1 MSYGYDEFESKLGQ
15 FIYTMVMYE
24 RLREYLLEKLRGKD
38 RLSVRINLGADKA
51 GNQVVMDVVL
61 TAVKPQLFSQQAEV
75 QKRRS
80 KKTLAM
86 ILTNE
91 DVDGE
96 NHQIES
102 EMEKLVL
109 ESLKWWHGYFGER
122 DKLKLDSWKC
132 ERAEVLAGDY
142 VGSVV
147 ELPVSRILVPPGLLI
162 NVSEVEREV
171 LAQYVDLF
179 TPVAVRPAESEMY
192 ELLGGVRVFD
202 VMVNKLGYDRVKA
215 LVLHLDEQQAASVR
229 AEIEEK
235 TGKLVKSLL
244 SM

>member
-61 TAVKPQLFSQQAEV
+61 TAVKPQFLAQQVEA
-75 QKRRS
+75 QKRKS
-80 KKTLAM
+80 KKTLTM

-91 DVDGE
+91 DVAGE
-96 NHQIES
+96 SHQIES

-132 ERAEVLAGDY
+132 ERVEVLAGDF

-162 NVSEVEREV
+162 GGSETEREV

-179 TPVAVRPAESEMY
+179 TPVAVRPVESEMY
-192 ELLGGVRVFD
+192 ELLGGVRIFD
-202 VMVNKLGYDRVKA
+202 VLVNKLGYDRVKA
-215 LVLHLDEQQAASVR
+215 LVLHLDDQEAASVR
-229 AEIEEK
+229 TEIEEK

-244 SM
+244 TM